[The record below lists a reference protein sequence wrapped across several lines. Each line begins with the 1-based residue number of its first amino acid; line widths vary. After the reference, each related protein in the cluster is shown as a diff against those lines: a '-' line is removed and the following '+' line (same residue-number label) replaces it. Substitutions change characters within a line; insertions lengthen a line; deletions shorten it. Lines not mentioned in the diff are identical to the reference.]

1 MKTVITILVD
11 HKEPL
16 PYVVANTITD
26 RLADLT
32 YNQIAQHGK
41 TAEVTASLAL
51 HPGPVWEVERGVPA
65 IHGGQ
70 AG

>member
-1 MKTVITILVD
+1 MRTVITILVD

-16 PYVVANTITD
+16 PYVVANTLTD
-26 RLADLT
+26 KLSDLA

-51 HPGPVWEVERGVPA
+51 HPGPVWEVELGMPGTP
-65 IHGGQ
+65 GGQ
-70 AG
+70 AK